1 MPTAFIAAQS
11 TDMQYIILFS
21 NTSNRQNKR
30 RFRSVDTVL
39 KTSHVVNFR
48 QASWRGDNDE
58 SLGIKHWSSITH
70 PLVSGWGS
78 FGCCKL
84 TCRQTRISLWE
95 HPLWKRAPLV
105 FGMFS
110 IDMSF
115 TSIVDCNSSMLQA
128 GVDEPNILPKM
139 ILLPEWHGN

>member
-1 MPTAFIAAQS
+1 MPIGFIAAQS

-48 QASWRGDNDE
+48 QASGRRDNDD
-58 SLGIKHWSSITH
+58 SLGIKQWSSITH

-84 TCRQTRISLWE
+84 TCHQTRISLWE

-105 FGMFS
+105 FGMLFYWHVLYKHS
-110 IDMSF
+110 W
-115 TSIVDCNSSMLQA
+115 LQFFDA
-128 GVDEPNILPKM
+128 ASRSWWTKYLAENDSASWM
-139 ILLPEWHGN
+139 AR